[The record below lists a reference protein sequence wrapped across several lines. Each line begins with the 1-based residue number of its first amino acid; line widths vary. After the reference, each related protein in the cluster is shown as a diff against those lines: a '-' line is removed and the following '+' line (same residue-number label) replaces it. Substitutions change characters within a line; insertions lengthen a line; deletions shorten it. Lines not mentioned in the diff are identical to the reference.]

1 MTAIQLVACIGLII
15 GAFLLLDL
23 APIEF
28 SDGLFGFLTKQP
40 RSIRDEI
47 NETDRRKKPFIL
59 RREIMEARDILA
71 LTGHENRFSLLCAL
85 SLLMFAVGA
94 SVAILLDNG
103 FLVPVLSV
111 GFMLLPFWYV
121 KMTASHYKKNVA
133 AELETALSIITTAYL
148 RNEDILTAVEEN
160 VHYLN
165 QPVKNVFAGFL
176 NRMKLVSPDID
187 AALKDM
193 KPKINNDVFHEWCD
207 AIAACQYDRSLKTTL
222 TSIVAKLSDI
232 RIVNAELDYLIVEP
246 RKEFIIMV
254 LMVAGSIPVMYLLNK
269 GWYDTLMHTIVGQLI
284 LMVCAAAIFI
294 STAFVLK
301 LTRPIEYR
309 R

>member
-1 MTAIQLVACIGLII
+1 MTAIQLVACIGLIV
-15 GAFLLLDL
+15 GAFLLLEL

-40 RSIRDEI
+40 RSIRDEL
-47 NETDRRKKPFIL
+47 NETDRRKKPFLL

-71 LTGHENRFSLLCAL
+71 LTGHENRFALLCAL
-85 SLLMFAVGA
+85 SLFMSAVGA
-94 SVAILLDNG
+94 SVAILLGNG

-111 GFMLLPFWYV
+111 GSMLLPFWYV

-160 VHYLN
+160 INYLN
-165 QPVKNVFAGFL
+165 PPVKNVFAGFL

-193 KPKINNDVFHEWCD
+193 KPKINNEVFHEWCD

-269 GWYDTLMHTIVGQLI
+269 GWYDTLMYTIVGQLI
-284 LMVCAAAIFI
+284 LTVCAAAIFI